1 MSSADQQTETLDA
14 LPARRT
20 IIYSSPASLLCLIGG
35 IAAGYVT
42 VLEYKQGATDQIKY
56 AAIMTT
62 TILLLSC
69 GLAISRSL
77 KYLELSLWNL
87 RSAKVTLIVAI
98 IQTVIGIVYAFALYY
113 LGAISPEFRDALLSL
128 PVILAIITCVL
139 ALYGYLFYTNITQT
153 QLLSLSVTM
162 TIIEVIISFIVFIII
177 ALGVLSKNIK
187 SEPVHHPR

>member
-14 LPARRT
+14 LPAGRT

-56 AAIMTT
+56 AAIMAT

-77 KYLELSLWNL
+77 KHLELSLWHL
-87 RSAKVTLIVAI
+87 RSVKVTLIVTI

-113 LGAISPEFRDALLSL
+113 SGAMSPGFRDALLSL

-139 ALYGYLFYTNITQT
+139 ALVCISVLYKHNANSPIFPFCHDDDNRIDHQPHCFYCYCSMG
-153 QLLSLSVTM
+153 L
-162 TIIEVIISFIVFIII
+162 E
-177 ALGVLSKNIK
+177 
-187 SEPVHHPR
+187 